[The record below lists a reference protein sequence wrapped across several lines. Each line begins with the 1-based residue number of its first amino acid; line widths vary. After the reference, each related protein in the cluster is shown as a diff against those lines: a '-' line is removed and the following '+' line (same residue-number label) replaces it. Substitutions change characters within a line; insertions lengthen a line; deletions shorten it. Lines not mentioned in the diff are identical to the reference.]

1 MFRGRIDS
9 NDTTT
14 IPERVYALCKILEKG
29 SAVDDDVRE
38 MMEPAYLENGTKY
51 FPYYKKT
58 AVDLGLIA
66 ISDKIMTLAVDKT
79 IIKTIENMRR
89 YVNSNLE
96 RFNSEHFYALTNAY
110 FKIGD
115 EVLRKEKNIANLGQ
129 FFSDITGK
137 DIDAYSMRAWRFWA
151 TFLGFG
157 YLHDMFIIPNANI
170 FLEDVISSSN
180 LEKKKIY
187 SVSQFVDAITPM
199 ANIIISDIANKK
211 FNYGVSNGLRALQ
224 DAGKIKMEHIHDQE
238 DMWTL
243 YPLKAYSNDSTIT
256 HITIM

>member
-1 MFRGRIDS
+1 MFKDKMV
-9 NDTTT
+9 TTA
-14 IPERVYALCKILEKG
+14 IPERVFALCKIVEKG
-29 SAVDDDVRE
+29 SIYSSELKDK
-38 MMEPAYLENGTKY
+38 MEPEFLGNGSVY
-51 FPYYKKT
+51 FNDYRN
-58 AVDLGLIA
+58 AAEELGLIT
-66 ISDKIMTLAVDKT
+66 ISDDLISLAVDPK
-79 IIKTIENMRR
+79 IVKSIDLMRA
-89 YVNSNLE
+89 YINSHLE
-96 RFNSEHFYALTNAY
+96 LHNTGQFYLVTNAY
-110 FKIGD
+110 FDKGNAIF
-115 EVLRKEKNIANLGQ
+115 KEDKNIANLGPM
-129 FFSDITGK
+129 FTEITGVPV
-137 DIDAYSMRAWRFWA
+137 DAVAMRAWRFWA

-180 LEKKKIY
+180 LEKKKLY